1 MSSNLQNEKDEK
13 KEVKEVPVSGTWRDT
28 DTVYMSNNINRW
40 TVMPLSPN
48 QINGQNIGST
58 INVNIIRPFTAGQT
72 IQVQGNMNTGGS
84 TANPNSYTFQYRGQ
98 SIYPYEIYDAGNG
111 VIASASVVGNN
122 VPTFTVAFPGTDSGT
137 TTFVDSNVTFN
148 TDNTSNYSVNI
159 YGDVGIGTTP
169 NGYALNVLGDANVS
183 GALNIGSV
191 TVSTLGVGTTTV
203 APDYVFDVSGDSLFE
218 GNVNST
224 SNINATYL
232 LSGNRLRTTLD
243 ADIGTSLLVGTTSE
257 LTGNVGIGK
266 APSNIYSLD
275 VLGSANISDTLITN
289 QLETNQLQVDLS
301 GNIATDLRIGRNVGI
316 GKDPISVNSEPD
328 SLSVAGNIEVFNST
342 YVRDKLVVAPTGSST
357 IATTTL
363 FVVGDST
370 LKGDSTLNGNIS
382 IQKPFGGNGSNVA
395 IGTLADPYT
404 LDLYD
409 TLNVLGTNTSVFN
422 GNVTINGTLTSSGGS
437 QGSSD
442 ISGNLAVSGTLD
454 VSGATTFRSTLNVTG
469 NTTFRANLDVSG
481 TSTLRSTLDVS
492 GASTLRSTLTVSGAS
507 TLRSTLDVSGASIL
521 RSTLDVSGASTLR
534 STLDVSG
541 ASTLRSTLDVSGA
554 STLRSTLTVSGATI
568 LRSTLDVSGDL
579 DVSGA
584 ANIAGNLNYHV
595 YQERIQWQNVN
606 TNNGRPVASPG
617 YWSFLTATSTVT
629 LYMPTNPAVYI
640 IDGSGGG
647 TEYDMSVNIVSPVG
661 YTQPTG
667 MTFYFVGRN
676 ASTSHTISYPCTGAA
691 TPNSSTLTPPLNM
704 SLICIGA
711 NDYSSSV

>member
-1 MSSNLQNEKDEK
+1 MSSNLQNEKDET
-13 KEVKEVPVSGTWRDT
+13 KEVKKIPVRGTWGGT
-28 DTVYMSNNINRW
+28 DTVLMSNNISEW
-40 TVMPLSPN
+40 MVMPLAPN
-48 QINGQNIGST
+48 QVNGQRLGST
-58 INVNIIRPFTAGQT
+58 ISVNIIKPYTPGQI

-98 SIYPYEIYDAGNG
+98 SIFPYEIYDAGGG
-111 VIASASVVGNN
+111 VTARADIVGNN
-122 VPTFTVAFPGTDSGT
+122 VPTFTVAFPTTNSGT

-148 TDNTSNYSVNI
+148 TENATGYSVDI
-159 YGDVGIGTTP
+159 YGGVGINTVP

-203 APDYVFDVSGDSLFE
+203 VPGYVFDVSGNSLFE
-218 GNVNST
+218 GNVNCT

-232 LSGNRLRTTLD
+232 LSGNQLRTTLD
-243 ADIGTSLLVGTTSE
+243 ADIGSSLLVGTTSE

-266 APSNIYSLD
+266 APSNTYPLD

-289 QLETNQLQVDLS
+289 QLEVDLS
-301 GNIATDLRIGRNVGI
+301 GNVATDLRIGRNVGI
-316 GKDPISVNSEPD
+316 GKDPISIASQPE
-328 SLSVAGNIEVFNST
+328 SLSVAGNAEIFNSA

-370 LKGDSTLNGNIS
+370 LKGDSTLNGNVS
-382 IQKPFGGNGSNVA
+382 IQKPFSGNGSNVS
-395 IGTLADPYT
+395 IGTLANPYT

-409 TLNVLGTNTSVFN
+409 TLNVLGTNTSIFN
-422 GNVTINGTLTSSGGS
+422 GNVTVNGTFTSSGSSSG
-437 QGSSD
+437 GSSD
-442 ISGNLAVSGTLD
+442 ISGNLQVSGTLD
-454 VSGATTFRSTLNVTG
+454 VSGATTLRTTLNVTG
-469 NTTFRANLDVSG
+469 NTTLRANLDVSG
-481 TSTLRSTLDVS
+481 TSI
-492 GASTLRSTLTVSGAS
+492 
-507 TLRSTLDVSGASIL
+507 LRSTLDVSGASIL
-521 RSTLDVSGASTLR
+521 RSTLDVSGASILRSTLDVSGTSTLRSTLNVSGATTLR

-541 ASTLRSTLDVSGA
+541 TAIFRSSLDVSG
-554 STLRSTLTVSGATI
+554 T
-568 LRSTLDVSGDL
+568 L

-595 YQERIQWQNVN
+595 YQERIQWQSGNP
-606 TNNGRPVASPG
+606 NNGRVPGTQG
-617 YWSFLTATSTVT
+617 YWSLVTATSTVT
-629 LYMPTNPAVYI
+629 LYPPTNPTVYI

-647 TEYDMSVNIVSPVG
+647 TDHDMTVNIHTPVA

-667 MTFYFVGRN
+667 MTFNFVGRN
-676 ASTSHTISYPCTGAA
+676 ATTNHTITYPCTGAA
-691 TPNSSTLTPPLNM
+691 TPHSSTLTPPLNV